1 MTSPFVPAL
10 TAVPGLTVGH
20 WTHASGGTGCTVILA
35 PPGGM
40 RAAAGIRGRA
50 TGTREFDALSPRHL
64 VPHVD
69 AILLTGGSAY
79 GLGAAD
85 GVMRWLRERGRGL
98 PLPPSQTVPIVP
110 AAVIFDLPA
119 DGSARWPRA
128 DDAYAACEAAGTSLA
143 EGSVGAGAGAT
154 VGKVMGLEHAMK
166 GGLGTWAARADE
178 VVVAAL
184 VVANA
189 LGDVRGAGGAILAG
203 ARGADGGFQD
213 AQAYLAR
220 GGALFGR
227 MAQSI
232 SNTTL
237 AVIATNAEM
246 DRVALEELG
255 RAGSD
260 ALAGRIT
267 PYGTLFDGD
276 VCFALSTAQVRPR
289 SPLQVEAL
297 AAGVVTTALERAVR
311 LAHGTAEVPGLADRR
326 SGDP

>member
-1 MTSPFVPAL
+1 MSTGFVPAL
-10 TAVPGLTVGH
+10 SAVSGITVGH
-20 WTHASGGTGCTVILA
+20 WTHAAGGTGCTVILA

-40 RAAAGIRGRA
+40 RAAAALRGRA

-64 VPHVD
+64 VPHID
-69 AILLTGGSAY
+69 AVLLTGGSAY

-85 GVMRWLRERGRGL
+85 GAMRWLRERGRGL
-98 PLPPSQTVPIVP
+98 PVSPTQVVPIVP

-119 DGSARWPRA
+119 DGTARWPRA
-128 DDAYAACEAAGTSLA
+128 DDAFAACEAAGTTIA
-143 EGSVGAGAGAT
+143 EGSVGVGAGAT
-154 VGKVMGLEHAMK
+154 VGKATGLEHAMK
-166 GGLGTWAARADE
+166 GGLGTWAERSGE

-184 VVANA
+184 VVVNA
-189 LGDVRGAGGAILAG
+189 LGDVRGADGRILAG
-203 ARGADGGFQD
+203 ARGPGGRPRDG
-213 AQAYLAR
+213 QAYLAQ
-220 GGALFGR
+220 GGELFGS
-227 MAQSI
+227 MARAT

-237 AVIATNAEM
+237 AVIATNAQI

-267 PYGTLFDGD
+267 PYGTMFDGD
-276 VCFALSTAQVRPR
+276 VCFALSTAQVAPR

-311 LAHGTAEVPGLADRR
+311 LARGSAEVPGLADVVA
-326 SGDP
+326 P